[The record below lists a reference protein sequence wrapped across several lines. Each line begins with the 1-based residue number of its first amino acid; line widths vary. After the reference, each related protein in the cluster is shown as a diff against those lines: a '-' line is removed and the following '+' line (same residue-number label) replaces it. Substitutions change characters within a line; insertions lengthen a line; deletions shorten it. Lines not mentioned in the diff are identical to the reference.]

1 MLSVVWIAYA
11 VPALL
16 VKIPFFQRQIAQTT
30 TAVLS
35 DKLGV
40 PVKIG
45 QVDIEWLN
53 RLVVEELYL
62 EDQEGRVMFKA
73 NHVAASFDILPLFN
87 GRLAFNTVRLFGPDV
102 HLGRKSMADPLNLQ
116 FVIDAFAPK
125 DTTPKNPNIDL
136 RFNTVLIRQGRFRY
150 DVEDAPLTPGKF
162 NAKHVDVHDLSAK
175 ISLKALRRD
184 SIHAQI
190 KKFTLKESSGFSLEK
205 LALSVIGN
213 PDSLFLQ
220 KFEVKLPHSNLRIA
234 DARIDLTQVDSL
246 NASVVDSALLRLKI
260 TPSHICLKDISA
272 FVPAFQNFN
281 DSVELSAKAKGTINH
296 IDLENL
302 TLKYSNKMLLVGQ
315 MELRGVTRPQEAF
328 LLGRVSKMYITSNG
342 LEKLVNNFRKEP
354 ANLPLP
360 LQKLG
365 TINFTGEISG
375 LFNHLVAYGKLSTA
389 IGSLQMDVLIGND
402 KEKEIAAFLKG
413 HVQTGEIDVAQL
425 FGNDTPL
432 GIAQCGL
439 DIDANRPV
447 GGHFAGHINMNV
459 NRFDYKG
466 YSYENMLLSG
476 NFRRNAFDGTVQ
488 IKDPNGSLFANGIFE
503 HRGENSV
510 FNFTADLKHFRPDRL
525 NLSDKYED
533 PDISLS
539 LNADFVG
546 NNIDNIEG
554 EISLDSIDF
563 RTKPDSF
570 FIKQFVVAASGLSS
584 NRDLKI
590 TSDILNGEIKGAYS
604 FATIVP
610 NFLNTVKE
618 YIPALVKTGE
628 RKKEVEENNFT
639 MLLTLNNTEE
649 VSRTLKLPFAMRKP
663 GRILGSYNNIYNKF
677 RFEAYLP
684 QFSIGKS
691 QFESG
696 FMHCSN
702 SNNQFDFSFKATQ
715 YNAKGL
721 RNYMDV
727 SFDAKDN
734 KVNTHV
740 QWANN
745 KSRTFKADLMA
756 TTRFIEQMDENGKS
770 DLSTEIKINP
780 TALVINDTIWNIN
793 PSKIT
798 IEKGKVAVDHF
809 SISRNKEFLAIDG
822 VISNEVSDTLNLEL
836 NNIELS
842 YIFDILN
849 IPVLQFAGKAT
860 GKFNVCDLM
869 GSRMIN
875 TDLEIQN
882 FSFNQV
888 GLGKLNL
895 FSEWDDAQKGILMLG
910 TIYTSDAAWTDVSGY
925 IYPVRSP
932 LREAG
937 LSLFFDATDINVAFL
952 HPFMEKVAKDI
963 KGRGYGNVHLYG
975 PFHELAVEGDAYV
988 KDGGLGIDFL
998 DTYYTFSDSIHM
1010 DSTSIKLKDLTVYDK
1025 YNNSGKV
1032 DLTVNHTHFRNIDF
1046 HVNVQANNILAYDV
1060 AQKHNPLIYGTVFAS
1075 GSVGIN
1081 GNEQLI
1087 NFDINMQSQPKTHIF
1102 LNFMGNSTAADYD
1115 FITFVDKGQLKNRSL
1130 TETMQQDS
1138 LPKPLQ
1144 SVDEGAEMRMN
1155 FLLDITPD
1163 AEIELIMDPHA
1174 GDKIKGSGSGSMQI
1188 QYGTKSDLRMY
1199 GNYAIQDGI
1208 YNFSLQQL
1216 IHKDFK
1222 IREGSLISFNGDPFN
1237 ANMDINAIYNLT
1249 ANLSDLDQSLALESP
1264 RTNVPVN
1271 CVLLL
1276 DGMLRQPNISFDLE
1290 LPGSN
1295 EELERQ
1301 MKSLIDTD
1309 DMMTRQIIY
1318 LLVLNKFYTPE
1329 YTGQNSNDFT
1339 AVASSALSSQ
1349 ISSLLSTITDKV
1361 QIGTNI
1367 RAGEDWGMKDTEV
1380 EMLLSSQLLNNR
1392 LLFNGNFGYKNNP
1405 TQKNA
1410 FIGEFDLEYKLNRSG
1425 EIRLKAY
1432 NHMNDL
1438 YQYLKQA
1445 LTTQGVG
1452 ILFKKDFTRI
1462 NELFHRNYR
1471 VLQPSSRNS
1480 LQPKEA
1486 IIRKDSTETVPS
1498 ESK

>member
-1 MLSVVWIAYA
+1 M
-11 VPALL
+11 
-16 VKIPFFQRQIAQTT
+16 QQQIAQRATL
-30 TAVLS
+30 VLT

-45 QVDIEWLN
+45 RVDIDWLN
-53 RLVVEELYL
+53 RLVLEKLYM
-62 EDQEGRVMFKA
+62 EDRGGRILFKA
-73 NHVAASFDILPLFN
+73 NHVSASFEILPLFS
-87 GRLAFNTVRLFGPDV
+87 GQLVFHTIRLFGPDV
-102 HLGRKSMADPLNLQ
+102 RLSRRDVSDPLNLQ
-116 FVIDAFAPK
+116 FVIDAFASR
-125 DTTPKNPNIDL
+125 DTTPKNQNIDL
-136 RFNTVLIRQGRFRY
+136 RFNTLLIRQGHFRY

-162 NAKHVDVHDLSAK
+162 NARHIDIQDLSAK
-175 ISLKALRRD
+175 ITLKSLKRD
-184 SIHAQI
+184 SINAQI
-190 KKFTLKESSGFSLEK
+190 KKLALKESSGFSLEK
-205 LALSVIGN
+205 LTMTVAGN
-213 PDSLFLQ
+213 LDSLFLH

-234 DARIDLTQVDSL
+234 DAKVDMTRIGPI
-246 NASVVDSALLRLKI
+246 NASAMDSAQLLLKI
-260 TPSHICLKDISA
+260 TPSHVCLKDISA
-272 FVPAFQNFN
+272 FVPAFRNFN
-281 DSVELSAKAKGTINH
+281 DSIELSARVKGTVNH
-296 IDLENL
+296 IGLENL
-302 TLKYSNKMLLVGQ
+302 TLKYSDKMLLVGQ
-315 MELRGVTRPQEAF
+315 MEMRGMTKPQNAF
-328 LLGRVSKMYITSNG
+328 LLGKVNKMYITTNG
-342 LEKLVNNFRKEP
+342 LEKLINNFKKEAAALP
-354 ANLPLP
+354 AP
-360 LQKLG
+360 LQRLG
-365 TINFTGEISG
+365 TINFSGKISG
-375 LFNHLVAYGKLSTA
+375 RFNHLVAFGKLSTA
-389 IGSLQMDVLIGND
+389 IGSLKTDLVIGND
-402 KEKEIAAFLKG
+402 KNENIAAFLKG
-413 HVQTGEIDVAQL
+413 HVQTGEIEVARLFGENNPLGVAQ
-425 FGNDTPL
+425 
-432 GIAQCGL
+432 CSL
-439 DIDANRPV
+439 DIDASRPV
-447 GGHFAGHINMNV
+447 GGHFAGNIKMNV
-459 NRFDYKG
+459 NRFDFKG
-466 YSYENMLLSG
+466 YSYENLLLSG
-476 NFRRNAFDGTVQ
+476 NFSRNAFDGTIHIQ
-488 IKDPNGSLFANGIFE
+488 DPNGSLFANGKFE
-503 HRGENSV
+503 HRGENSL
-510 FNFTADLKHFRPDRL
+510 FRFTADLDNFRPDRL
-525 NLSDKYED
+525 NLSDKYEN
-533 PDISLS
+533 PEISLS
-539 LNADFVG
+539 LNADFMG
-546 NNIDNIEG
+546 DNIDNIEG

-563 RTKPDSF
+563 RTKQDGF
-570 FIKQFVVAASGLSS
+570 FIKQFLVLASGRSS
-584 NRDLKI
+584 NRNLAI
-590 TSDILNGEIKGAYS
+590 HSDILNGEIKGTYS

-610 NFLNTVKE
+610 SFLNTFKE
-618 YIPALVKTGE
+618 YIPALIKVPE
-628 RKKEVEENNFT
+628 RKQKIEENNFT
-639 MLLTLNNTEE
+639 LLLTLDGTEN
-649 VSRTLKLPFAMRKP
+649 VSKTLKLPFATTKP

-677 RFEAYLP
+677 RFEAYIP
-684 QFSIGKS
+684 QFTIGKS
-691 QFESG
+691 MFENG

-702 SNNQFDFSFKATQ
+702 SRGEFDFSFKATQ

-727 SFDAKDN
+727 SADAKDN
-734 KVNTHV
+734 NLNTHV
-740 QWANN
+740 RWANN
-745 KSRTFKADLMA
+745 KTRTFKADLMA
-756 TTRFIEQMDENGKS
+756 TTRFFEHESEGGKNN
-770 DLSTEIKINP
+770 LYTEIDIHP
-780 TALVINDTIWNIN
+780 APLVINDTVWNIN

-798 IEKGKVAVDHF
+798 IEEGKAAVDNF
-809 SISRNKEFLAIDG
+809 SISKNKEYLTIDG
-822 VISNEVSDTLNLEL
+822 VVSKDMSDTLNVEL
-836 NNIELS
+836 NNIELGH
-842 YIFDILN
+842 IFDILN

-869 GSRMIN
+869 GSRVIN
-875 TDLEIQN
+875 TDLKVRN

-888 GLGKLNL
+888 DLGRLNL
-895 FSEWDDAQKGILMLG
+895 FGEWDDAQRGILMLG
-910 TIYTSDAAWTDVSGY
+910 TIYSSDTTWTDVSGY

-932 LREAG
+932 MREAG
-937 LSLFFDATDINVAFL
+937 LSLFFDAKDINVAFL

-963 KGRGYGNVHLYG
+963 KGRGYGNVHLHG
-975 PFHELAVEGDAYV
+975 PFHSLSVEGDAYV
-988 KDGGLGIDFL
+988 KEGGLGIDFL

-1010 DSTSIKLKDLTVYDK
+1010 DSTSIKIRNLSVYDK
-1025 YNNSGKV
+1025 YDNTGKV

-1046 HVNVQANNILAYDV
+1046 HVDIQANNILAYDV
-1060 AQKHNPLIYGTVFAS
+1060 KEKHNPLIYGTVFAS

-1087 NFDINMQSQPKTHIF
+1087 NFDINMQSQPDTHIF
-1102 LNFMGNSTAADYD
+1102 LNFMGNSKAADYD
-1115 FITFVDKGQLKNRSL
+1115 FITFVDKGQLEKKDSL
-1130 TETMQQDS
+1130 AEPARQDS
-1138 LPKPLQ
+1138 LSNPTFEEEK
-1144 SVDEGAEMRMN
+1144 GAEMRMN

-1163 AEIELIMDPHA
+1163 AQIELIMDPHA

-1188 QYGTKSDLRMY
+1188 LYGTKSDLRIY
-1199 GNYAIQDGI
+1199 GNYAIQEGV

-1222 IREGSLISFNGDPFN
+1222 IREGSSISFNGDPFN

-1425 EIRLKAY
+1425 DIRLKAY

-1452 ILFKKDFTRI
+1452 IIFKKDFTRI
-1462 NELFHRNYR
+1462 KELFHRNYR
-1471 VLQPSSRNS
+1471 ILQPLPKDS
-1480 LQPKEA
+1480 LQPHEA
-1486 IIRKDSTETVPS
+1486 IRKDSTNKVQTE
-1498 ESK
+1498 KNKK